1 MALDLSA
8 LDTLDA
14 QPTPSP
20 TLPIKG
26 GAPLK
31 LRLVD
36 IDEDPN
42 QPRTEFD
49 ADDLSDLAASIKAAG
64 ILSPIS
70 VRPHPSSEGR
80 YIINHG
86 ARRYRASLAAG
97 KTEIPAFVDE
107 SHDEFGQV
115 IENLQRSNLTAMELA
130 NFVAKRYAQGDKAGE
145 IAKKLGKSKSF
156 ITYVG
161 ALIDPPEGLETA
173 YRTGRCKSPQTL
185 YDLRNLLEKHPEQS
199 EAILAGDEE
208 ITRAAVG
215 KMAARLKKGLP
226 LDSEESEATDTVQ
239 AEQLPP
245 GEAEDKE
252 KPVKIPDPNKLSKP
266 LLLVEFDG
274 RSASVILNTRPSSP
288 GLIYIKYEDNG
299 EVHEVDASKC
309 KINSLLE
316 GKGG

>member
-8 LDTLDA
+8 LDTLETA
-14 QPTPSP
+14 PSP
-20 TLPIKG
+20 ALAVKG
-26 GAPLK
+26 GTPLK

-49 ADDLSDLAASIKAAG
+49 EDDLSDLAASIKVAG

-70 VRPHPSSEGR
+70 VRPHPTSEGR

-130 NFVAKRYAQGDKAGE
+130 SFVAKRYAQGDKASE

-161 ALIDPPEGLETA
+161 ALIDPPEGLEAA
-173 YRTGRCKSPQTL
+173 YRAGRCKSPQTL
-185 YDLRNLLEKHPEQS
+185 YDLRNLLEKHPEQAG
-199 EAILAGDEE
+199 AILAGDEE
-208 ITRAAVG
+208 ITRSTVS
-215 KMAARLKKGLP
+215 KMAERLKKGLP
-226 LDSEESEATDTVQ
+226 LDSEESETDTVQ

-252 KPVKIPDPNKLSKP
+252 KPAKIPDPNKLSKP

-299 EVHEVDASKC
+299 EVHEVDAGKC